1 MKRKAEFSLDRNAL
15 EKDGLEYQDHLKSV
29 YLPFLKLIEYFL

>member
-15 EKDGLEYQDHLKSV
+15 EKDGLEYQEHLKSV
-29 YLPFLKLIEYFL
+29 FFTSFETY